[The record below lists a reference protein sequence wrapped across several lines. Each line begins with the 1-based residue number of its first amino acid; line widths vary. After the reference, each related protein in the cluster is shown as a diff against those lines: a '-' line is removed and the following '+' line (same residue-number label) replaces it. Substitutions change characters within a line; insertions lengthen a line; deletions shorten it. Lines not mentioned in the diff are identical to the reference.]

1 MVFTAADIAALV
13 TSAKSDWTPSS
24 GLGVIQYYFNPSS
37 LQAGMSVS
45 VTPAS
50 GTATYVCACFPN
62 SLTASANAAWP
73 SVQYW
78 TGNGSAGTGALNGTI
93 VSSTWNGTTG
103 TLVVQPAS
111 ART

>member
-1 MVFTAADIAALV
+1 
-13 TSAKSDWTPSS
+13 
-24 GLGVIQYYFNPSS
+24 
-37 LQAGMSVS
+37 MSVS

-73 SVQYW
+73 SVRYPDGQW
-78 TGNGSAGTGALNGTI
+78 IAGTGALNGTI

-111 ART
+111 GANVTITTNTSTAMQLLRTVEFDGPV